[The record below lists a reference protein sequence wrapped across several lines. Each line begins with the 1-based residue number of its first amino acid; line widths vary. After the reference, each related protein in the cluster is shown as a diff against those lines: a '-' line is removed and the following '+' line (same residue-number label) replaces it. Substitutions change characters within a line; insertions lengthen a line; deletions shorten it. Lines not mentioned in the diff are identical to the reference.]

1 VRLFAGV
8 DEAGRGPLAGPVV
21 AAVVILRDGQIIDGV
36 RDSKKLTARR
46 RTDLYTQIK
55 SEAADWALGIA
66 EVDEIDRLNI
76 LGGTMLAMRRAI
88 DGLRLM
94 PQSLLIDGNQLPDL
108 PHAYITISQTLVG
121 GDDICPAIGAASI
134 LAKVERDRMMV
145 ELHNQYPGYGFDR
158 HKGYPTVAHRQALIE
173 LGVTPVHRM
182 SFRPVREAAEAAG
195 LI

>member
-1 VRLFAGV
+1 
-8 DEAGRGPLAGPVV
+8 
-21 AAVVILRDGQIIDGV
+21 
-36 RDSKKLTARR
+36 
-46 RTDLYTQIK
+46 
-55 SEAADWALGIA
+55 
-66 EVDEIDRLNI
+66 
-76 LGGTMLAMRRAI
+76 MLAMRRAI

-145 ELHNQYPGYGFDR
+145 ELHDQYPGYGFDR
-158 HKGYPTVAHRQALIE
+158 HKGYPTVAHRQALLD